1 MRFVEEVQKPLFYG
15 MTTAAELFGQGYD
28 EAYEALELLELAE
41 KELASNIFA
50 TATRYDAAKND
61 RPAAFMTQALAS
73 LDQLIALGPLP
84 K

>member
-1 MRFVEEVQKPLFYG
+1 MG
-15 MTTAAELFGQGYD
+15 
-28 EAYEALELLELAE
+28 LLKMGL
-41 KELASNIFA
+41 LLC
-50 TATRYDAAKND
+50 RYDAAKND